1 MGRVR
6 QILDKIH
13 YHIKPSDSVK
23 LARKMGVRFTA
34 ASGQEHSL
42 ILSEPYGVFGSE
54 PYLITIGEHVEITY
68 GVRFITHDG
77 AIWSLRK
84 YDERFQELD
93 LLGPIKVGNNVFIGN
108 NSIILPNVTIG
119 DNTIIAGQY
128 YIIVTNHGTKAGEL
142 IRNQPDDVAEDGIY
156 IGEDVWIAAQC
167 VILKG
172 AKINNGAI
180 IGAKSLVNSEI
191 PANAIAVGVP
201 AKVIG
206 YRKL

>member
-34 ASGQEHSL
+34 ASGQEHCL
-42 ILSEPYGVFGSE
+42 ILSEPHGVFGSE
-54 PYLITIGEHVEITY
+54 PYLVTLGEHVEITY
-68 GVRFITHDG
+68 GVRFVTHDG

-108 NSIILPNVTIG
+108 NSIILPGVTIG
-119 DNTIIAGQY
+119 DN
-128 YIIVTNHGTKAGEL
+128 V
-142 IRNQPDDVAEDGIY
+142 V
-156 IGEDVWIAAQC
+156 
-167 VILKG
+167 
-172 AKINNGAI
+172 
-180 IGAKSLVNSEI
+180 IGAGSLVTKDVPSGSVV
-191 PANAIAVGVP
+191 AGVP
-201 AKVIG
+201 AKIIKTLDEYG
-206 YRKL
+206 ESALGKNGALKTKGLSSAEKKAKIRELRPEWFD